1 MLNHI
6 KKCEQSM
13 MAGTLITLILGIILA
28 INPVGSIKLITAIIA
43 FLFTAIAIFQIFE
56 YIIMSKQ
63 EKYMSFSLVLGIVCL
78 VIGLYLFF
86 NTGSLVKFITII
98 IGACV
103 CIKSLFKIQFAL
115 NLKNISDKWTYNLIV
130 GIVSMIMGLIL
141 LFNPF
146 ESAALFLRIIGI
158 ILVIGSI
165 AELIETGVVMHSLS
179 DVKELEFVEK
189 NKKNKKNDK
198 LEIVEAEKVEE
209 E

>member
-1 MLNHI
+1 MLII
-6 KKCEQSM
+6 K
-13 MAGTLITLILGIILA
+13 
-28 INPVGSIKLITAIIA
+28 INL
-43 FLFTAIAIFQIFE
+43 
-56 YIIMSKQ
+56 
-63 EKYMSFSLVLGIVCL
+63 
-78 VIGLYLFF
+78 
-86 NTGSLVKFITII
+86 
-98 IGACV
+98 
-103 CIKSLFKIQFAL
+103 IKSLFKIQFAL

-189 NKKNKKNDK
+189 TKKNKKNDK